1 MFQCELRNGEIEL
14 HGERLPED
22 EIRGT
27 DPWDEHLLMAVIFL
41 SFLAWGEPSQW
52 TSLFKIPESKLKK
65 LTISLSHR
73 EAPHTLYARSAPEGI
88 LTGESWR

>member
-27 DPWDEHLLMAVIFL
+27 DPWDAGWFNICKSTDVRYSINRMKDK
-41 SFLAWGEPSQW
+41 
-52 TSLFKIPESKLKK
+52 TYSLI
-65 LTISLSHR
+65 
-73 EAPHTLYARSAPEGI
+73 
-88 LTGESWR
+88 